1 MMAKMRMRQLMTDQ
15 AIRQDVLSVE
25 QSFCV
30 TAPAGSGKTS
40 LLTQRILA
48 LLSRVERP
56 EQILAITFTRKAAAE
71 MRSRV
76 LATLEQ
82 ASRGITATS
91 EHEALSL
98 ELAQGAL
105 KHAETMGWSLNAEK
119 LNIRTIDGLS
129 AQLNRSMPV
138 TSGLGGGALIAD
150 DASRLYAEA
159 VDDLYG
165 LMPENSQRGEA
176 LRELLLLMEN
186 NWQRCSELLISLLA
200 QRGDWLSAL
209 GQHENPEAAAELA
222 LETLERIVSD
232 RLAQAQD
239 QLPQGWVYDVLEA
252 ANQAKHRLQSSIAD
266 GSVEEAKANTF
277 EGDSL
282 QLSSELSSLD
292 HWKWFVNFVLV
303 KEGTPRKSFN
313 KNWGFRAK
321 LDTEIKQQLID
332 RIAEIGDHPERVDI
346 LKEIAALPTLSLAS
360 EEWEGVLRL
369 SRVLPVL
376 AAQLLA
382 VFQSRGMVDHT
393 HMAMAADLA
402 LGDDSEPTD
411 LALRLDYQ
419 IQHILVDEFQDT
431 SLTQFQLLEKLCRGW
446 SEYNFVNPKSPRT
459 LFIVGDAM
467 QSIYGFRYA
476 DVGLFLKA
484 QSEGIAGVALKSRAL
499 TRNFRTQANVIAWVN
514 QQFEALIP
522 ANGDSR
528 LGVVPL
534 TKAEA
539 VNPAVEGQ
547 SVAIHVFPDDVHR
560 EATFL
565 AEKIVQIQVNQ
576 PGSTIAVLGRSR
588 AAITPTSLAL
598 AQAGI
603 DVVGS
608 DLTPY
613 NQRSAVADLMSL
625 VRWLANPADTIAMLA
640 LFRAP
645 MVGVTF
651 KDIGFIAPLLSEQS
665 VSNLA
670 ELIKSG
676 RTSVSADG
684 CARLRHACAALAWAE
699 SKRDRLD
706 LTAWIQ
712 QTWARVGGNTAYPTS
727 EVLDTEA
734 LFDQIRQQEVSTN
747 RLDISALND
756 WFDKGYSK
764 AESATAS
771 VELMTLHK
779 SKGLEF
785 DHVFIVGAARAG
797 RSGDSPLLRWYRD
810 GNKGLMIAA
819 KPQSERQ
826 GSVYDYLA
834 YLNKAQ
840 EQQELIRL
848 FYVGVTRA
856 KRSCTITAT
865 QKSEKAWPPTK
876 TAAFWSR
883 FCEAAGA
890 TVHYEPIKISAESDV
905 STAGEEV
912 RTLRRV
918 KSVDAPSGAISPT
931 STLSATNPV
940 LAIGN
945 LIQRRYGT
953 ALHRAVELLSK
964 LDVVPESCPG
974 EVLAAARFQLINA
987 GMASNVLE
995 TQMVNIEQ
1003 DLNNLLADE
1012 RGRWLISSGH
1022 QDASSELSLWHRE
1035 TQRELIIDRTF
1046 IDSITATRWVIDYKS
1061 SQPAEGEALDHF
1073 ILRESEKYKEQ
1084 LQTYCSL
1091 IDLYDG
1097 QKENDVVQT
1106 RAALYFP
1113 ALTVF
1118 AEVAV

>member
-1 MMAKMRMRQLMTDQ
+1 MTDH
-15 AIRQDVLSVE
+15 AIRKEVLSVD

-76 LATLEQ
+76 LSTLEQ
-82 ASRGITATS
+82 AARGVTAKS
-91 EHEALSL
+91 EHEAASL
-98 ELAQGAL
+98 DLAGNAL
-105 KHAETMGWSLNAEK
+105 KHAKEMGWSLNAEK
-119 LNIRTIDGLS
+119 LNVRTIDGLS

-138 TSGLGGGALIAD
+138 TSGLGGGARIAD

-159 VDDLYG
+159 VDDLYD
-165 LMPENSQRGEA
+165 LMPENSQRGKA

-209 GQHENPEAAAELA
+209 GQHEDPEAAAKLA

-232 RLAQAQD
+232 RLARALN
-239 QLPQGWVYDVLEA
+239 QLPQNWLSDVVEA
-252 ANQAKHRLQSSIAD
+252 ANLAKQRLQLSISD

-277 EGDSL
+277 EGDLL
-282 QLSSELSSLD
+282 QLSGDLSSLD
-292 HWKWFVNFVLV
+292 HWRWFVSFVLV
-303 KEGTPRKSFN
+303 KQGTPRKSYD

-321 LDTEIKQQLID
+321 LDTEIKRQLAD
-332 RIAEIGDHPERVDI
+332 RVAEIGSHPECVDV
-346 LKEIAALPTLSLAS
+346 LKEIAVLPTLSLAS

-402 LGDDSEPTD
+402 LGDDTEPTD

-446 SEYNFVNPKSPRT
+446 SEYNFVNPQSPRT

-484 QSEGIAGVALKSRAL
+484 EREGIAGVALKSRAL
-499 TRNFRTQANVIAWVN
+499 MQNFRTQANIVSWVN
-514 QQFEALIP
+514 QQFKALIP
-522 ANGDSR
+522 ENGDSR

-539 VNPAVEGQ
+539 VNPAFVGQ
-547 SVAIHVFPDDVHR
+547 SVAVHVFPDDVHG
-560 EATFL
+560 EAAFV
-565 AEKIVQIQVNQ
+565 AEKIAQILVSQ
-576 PGSTIAVLGRSR
+576 PASTIAVLGRSR

-613 NQRSAVADLMSL
+613 NQCSAVTDLMSL
-625 VRWLANPADTIAMLA
+625 VRWLANPADNIALIA
-640 LFRAP
+640 LLRAP

-651 KDIGFIAPLLSEQS
+651 RDIGLLVHFVNDQS
-665 VSNLA
+665 LADLA
-670 ELIKSG
+670 ELLQSG
-676 RTSVSADG
+676 STKVSDDG
-684 CARLRHACAALAWAE
+684 CARLLHALDALTWAE

-706 LTAWIQ
+706 LTAGVQ
-712 QTWARVGGNTAYPTS
+712 QAWAKLGGNKAYSAS
-727 EVLDTEA
+727 ELLDTEA
-734 LFDQIRQQEVSTN
+734 LFDQIRRQEVSSN
-747 RLDISALND
+747 RLDISALGD
-756 WFDKGYSK
+756 WFEKGYSK
-764 AESATAS
+764 AESATAC

-819 KPQSERQ
+819 KPQSDRE
-826 GSVYDYLA
+826 GSVYAYLA

-865 QKSEKAWPPTK
+865 QKSEKAWPPAK
-876 TAAFWSR
+876 TPAFWSR
-883 FCEAAGA
+883 FCEAAGTA
-890 TVHYEPIKISAESDV
+890 VHYEPIKAPAEAGSSAV
-905 STAGEEV
+905 AEEV

-918 KSVDAPSGAISPT
+918 KSVDAPSDAISPNLT
-931 STLSATNPV
+931 SSATNPV
-940 LAIGN
+940 VPIGN
-945 LIQRRYGT
+945 LNQRRYGT
-953 ALHRAVELLSK
+953 ALHRAVELLSR
-964 LDVVPESCPG
+964 LVSVPESCPR
-974 EVLAAARFQLINA
+974 EVLAAARFQLVNA
-987 GMASNVLE
+987 GIAKNIIE

-1012 RGRWLISSGH
+1012 QGRWLISSEH
-1022 QDASSELSLWHRE
+1022 HDAASELSLWYRE

-1046 IDSITATRWVIDYKS
+1046 IDSSSGTRWVIDYKS
-1061 SQPAEGEALDHF
+1061 SQPVEGEALEQF
-1073 ILRESEKYKEQ
+1073 VQRELEKYREQ

-1091 IDLYDG
+1091 INLYDQ
-1097 QKENDVVQT
+1097 QKQNDVAET
-1106 RAALYFP
+1106 KAALYFP
-1113 ALTVF
+1113 ALSVF

>member
-1 MMAKMRMRQLMTDQ
+1 MTDQ
-15 AIRQDVLSVE
+15 TIRKEVLSVN

-56 EQILAITFTRKAAAE
+56 EQILASTFTRKAAAE

-76 LATLEQ
+76 LSTLEK
-82 ASRGITATS
+82 AARGATADS

-98 ELAQGAL
+98 ELAQSAL

-119 LNIRTIDGLS
+119 LNIRTIDGLA

-165 LMPENSQRGEA
+165 LMPENSKRGEA
-176 LRELLLLMEN
+176 IRELLLLMEN
-186 NWQRCSELLISLLA
+186 NWQRCSELLIALLG
-200 QRGDWLSAL
+200 QRGDWLSTL

-239 QLPQGWVYDVLEA
+239 QLPQEWLSDVIEA
-252 ANQAKHRLQSSIAD
+252 ANLARQRLQSSISD
-266 GSVEEAKANTF
+266 GSVEEAKAHTF

-282 QLSSELSSLD
+282 QLNSALSSLD
-292 HWKWFVNFVLV
+292 HWKWFVSFVLV
-303 KEGTPRKSFN
+303 KEGTPRKGFD
-313 KNWGFRAK
+313 KNWGFRPK
-321 LDTEIKQQLID
+321 LDTETKRQLVD
-332 RIAEIGDHPERVDI
+332 RIAEIGEHPGCVDI
-346 LKEIAALPTLSLAS
+346 LKEIAVLPTLSLAS

-382 VFQSRGMVDHT
+382 VFQSRGTVDHT

-402 LGDDSEPTD
+402 LGDDTEPTD

-446 SEYNFVNPKSPRT
+446 SEYNYVNPQSPRT

-484 QSEGIAGVALKSRAL
+484 EREGIAGVALKPRAL
-499 TRNFRTQANVIAWVN
+499 TQNFRTQANVISWVN
-514 QQFEALIP
+514 KQFKALIP
-522 ANGDSR
+522 RNGDSR

-534 TKAEA
+534 TEAEA
-539 VNPAVEGQ
+539 VNPPVEGQ
-547 SVAIHVFPDDVHR
+547 SVAVHVFPDDVHR
-560 EATFL
+560 EAAFI
-565 AEKIVQIQVNQ
+565 AAKIAQIQANH
-576 PGSTIAVLGRSR
+576 PASTIAVLGRSR

-598 AQAGI
+598 AQARI
-603 DVVGS
+603 DVIGS

-625 VRWLANPADTIAMLA
+625 VRWLANPADTIALLA
-640 LFRAP
+640 IFRAP
-645 MVGVTF
+645 VVGVTF
-651 KDIGFIAPLLSEQS
+651 KDIGLIAPLVSDHSISSLGEAIQS
-665 VSNLA
+665 GS
-670 ELIKSG
+670 
-676 RTSVSADG
+676 TSVSADG
-684 CARLRHACAALAWAE
+684 CARLLHGLAALAWAE

-712 QTWARVGGNTAYPTS
+712 QTWARLGGNKAYPAS
-727 EVLDTEA
+727 EVLDTGA
-734 LFDQIRQQEVSTN
+734 LFDRIRAQEVSTN
-747 RLDISALND
+747 RLDVSALND
-756 WFDKGYSK
+756 WFNTGYSK

-834 YLNKAQ
+834 YLNKSQ
-840 EQQELIRL
+840 EQQELIRQ

-865 QKSEKAWPPTK
+865 QKSDNTWPPAETPG
-876 TAAFWSR
+876 FWSR
-883 FCEAAGA
+883 LCEAAGT
-890 TVHYEPIKISAESDV
+890 TVHYEPIKADPEVASSAV
-905 STAGEEV
+905 EEGV

-918 KSVDAPSGAISPT
+918 KSVDAPSD
-931 STLSATNPV
+931 
-940 LAIGN
+940 AIGPTLASSTTTPVVPIGN
-945 LIQRRYGT
+945 FNQRRYGT
-953 ALHRAVELLSK
+953 ALHRAVELLSR
-964 LDVVPESCPG
+964 LTTIPESCPT

-987 GMASNVLE
+987 GIARNVLE
-995 TQMVNIEQ
+995 TQMVKIEQ
-1003 DLNNLLADE
+1003 DLDNLLADE
-1012 RGRWLISSGH
+1012 RGRWLISSEH
-1022 QDASSELSLWHRE
+1022 YDASSELSLWHRE
-1035 TQRELIIDRTF
+1035 IQRELIIDRTF
-1046 IDSITATRWVIDYKS
+1046 IDNNSRTRWVIDYKS
-1061 SQPAEGEALDHF
+1061 SQPMEGESLAQF
-1073 ILRESEKYKEQ
+1073 IQRESEKYREQ
-1084 LQTYCSL
+1084 LQSYCSL
-1091 IDLYDG
+1091 INLYD
-1097 QKENDVVQT
+1097 QHKKNDVIET
-1106 RAALYFP
+1106 KAALYFP
-1113 ALTVF
+1113 AITVF
-1118 AEVAV
+1118 AEVGV

>member
-1 MMAKMRMRQLMTDQ
+1 M
-15 AIRQDVLSVE
+15 
-25 QSFCV
+25 
-30 TAPAGSGKTS
+30 
-40 LLTQRILA
+40 
-48 LLSRVERP
+48 
-56 EQILAITFTRKAAAE
+56 
-71 MRSRV
+71 
-76 LATLEQ
+76 
-82 ASRGITATS
+82 
-91 EHEALSL
+91 
-98 ELAQGAL
+98 
-105 KHAETMGWSLNAEK
+105 
-119 LNIRTIDGLS
+119 
-129 AQLNRSMPV
+129 
-138 TSGLGGGALIAD
+138 
-150 DASRLYAEA
+150 
-159 VDDLYG
+159 
-165 LMPENSQRGEA
+165 
-176 LRELLLLMEN
+176 
-186 NWQRCSELLISLLA
+186 
-200 QRGDWLSAL
+200 
-209 GQHENPEAAAELA
+209 
-222 LETLERIVSD
+222 
-232 RLAQAQD
+232 
-239 QLPQGWVYDVLEA
+239 
-252 ANQAKHRLQSSIAD
+252 
-266 GSVEEAKANTF
+266 
-277 EGDSL
+277 
-282 QLSSELSSLD
+282 
-292 HWKWFVNFVLV
+292 
-303 KEGTPRKSFN
+303 
-313 KNWGFRAK
+313 
-321 LDTEIKQQLID
+321 
-332 RIAEIGDHPERVDI
+332 
-346 LKEIAALPTLSLAS
+346 
-360 EEWEGVLRL
+360 LRL

-382 VFQSRGMVDHT
+382 VFQSRGTVDHT

-402 LGDDSEPTD
+402 LGDDTEPTD

-446 SEYNFVNPKSPRT
+446 SEYNFVNPQSPRT

-484 QSEGIAGVALKSRAL
+484 QREGVAGVSLKSRAL
-499 TRNFRTQANVIAWVN
+499 TQNFRTQANVISWVN
-514 QQFEALIP
+514 QQFKALIP
-522 ANGDSR
+522 ENGDPR

-539 VNPAVEGQ
+539 VNPAIEGQ

-560 EATFL
+560 EAAFI
-565 AEKIVQIQVNQ
+565 AEKIVQIQASH
-576 PGSTIAVLGRSR
+576 PASTIAVLGRSR

-603 DVVGS
+603 DVIGS

-651 KDIGFIAPLLSEQS
+651 KDIGLIAPLLSDQS
-665 VSNLA
+665 ISSLA
-670 ELIKSG
+670 ELIQSG
-676 RTSVSADG
+676 STSVSADG
-684 CARLRHACAALAWAE
+684 CVRLLHGLAALAWAE

-734 LFDQIRQQEVSTN
+734 LFDQIRQQEISTN

-819 KPQSERQ
+819 KAQSERQ

-865 QKSEKAWPPTK
+865 QKSEKAWPPAK

-883 FCEAAGA
+883 FCEAAGT
-890 TVHYEPIKISAESDV
+890 TVHYEPIKISPETGV
-905 STAGEEV
+905 SPAGEEV

-918 KSVDAPSGAISPT
+918 KSVDAPSGAISPAFT
-931 STLSATNPV
+931 SSATNPV
-940 LAIGN
+940 LAIGT
-945 LIQRRYGT
+945 LTQRRYGT
-953 ALHRAVELLSK
+953 ALHRAAELLSR
-964 LDVVPESCPG
+964 LDVVPESCPKK
-974 EVLAAARFQLINA
+974 VLAAARFQLISA

-995 TQMVNIEQ
+995 TQMVNIER

-1012 RGRWLISSGH
+1012 RGRWLISSEH
-1022 QDASSELSLWHRE
+1022 HDASSELSLWHRE

-1046 IDSITATRWVIDYKS
+1046 IDSTSGTRWVIDYKS
-1061 SQPAEGEALDHF
+1061 SQPIEGEALDQF
-1073 ILRESEKYKEQ
+1073 VLRESEKYKEQ

-1091 IDLYDG
+1091 INLYDE
-1097 QKENDVVQT
+1097 QKHNDVVET
-1106 RAALYFP
+1106 KAALYFP
-1113 ALTVF
+1113 AITVF
-1118 AEVAV
+1118 AEVVV

>member
-15 AIRQDVLSVE
+15 SIRKDVLSVD

-76 LATLEQ
+76 LSTLEQ
-82 ASRGITATS
+82 ASRGVTATS

-98 ELAQGAL
+98 ELAQNAL
-105 KHAETMGWSLNAEK
+105 KHAERMGWSLNAEK

-209 GQHENPEAAAELA
+209 GQHEDPDAAAELA

-239 QLPQGWVYDVLEA
+239 QLPQEWLSDVVEA
-252 ANQAKHRLQSSIAD
+252 ANQAGHRLQSSIAD

-446 SEYNFVNPKSPRT
+446 SEHNFVNPQSPRT

-499 TRNFRTQANVIAWVN
+499 TQNFRTQANVISWVN

-539 VNPAVEGQ
+539 VKPAVEGQ
-547 SVAIHVFPDDVHR
+547 SVAIHIFPDDVHR
-560 EATFL
+560 EATFV
-565 AEKIVQIQVNQ
+565 AEKIVQIQANQ

-613 NQRSAVADLMSL
+613 HQRSAVADLMSL

-665 VSNLA
+665 VSDLA

-756 WFDKGYSK
+756 WFNKGYSK

-890 TVHYEPIKISAESDV
+890 TVHYEPIKISAETDV

-931 STLSATNPV
+931 STSSATNPV

-945 LIQRRYGT
+945 LTHRRYGT
-953 ALHRAVELLSK
+953 ALHRAAELLSK
-964 LDVVPESCPG
+964 LDVVPESCPR

-1012 RGRWLISSGH
+1012 RGRWLISCEH
-1022 QDASSELSLWHRE
+1022 QDASSELSLWHRQ

-1061 SQPAEGEALDHF
+1061 SQPAEGEALDQF
-1073 ILRESEKYKEQ
+1073 VLRESEKYKEQ

-1097 QKENDVVQT
+1097 QKENEVVQT